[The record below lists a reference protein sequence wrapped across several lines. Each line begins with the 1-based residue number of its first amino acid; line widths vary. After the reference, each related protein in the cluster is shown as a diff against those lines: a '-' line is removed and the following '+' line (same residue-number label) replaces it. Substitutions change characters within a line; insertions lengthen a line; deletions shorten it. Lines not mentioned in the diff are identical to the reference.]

1 MPDDL
6 RSLRDL
12 LREAIAATRLT
23 SREVEDALEIGHGK
37 LERLL
42 NGQMEIR
49 VRHILALANILKV
62 SPGDFL
68 ILGCPGA
75 VEAAQNE
82 LVEWLSPPTRR
93 RAAKAARSRSTED
106 IAKLVRI
113 TIREELARLRR
124 GPNGPEDSES

>member
-1 MPDDL
+1 MADDL

-93 RAAKAARSRSTED
+93 RAAKAARSGSTED

>member
-1 MPDDL
+1 MADDL
-6 RSLRDL
+6 RSLCEL

-23 SREVEDALEIGHGK
+23 SREVEDALGIGHGR

-42 NGQMEIR
+42 NGKLELR
-49 VRHILALANILKV
+49 VRHILALADILKV

-75 VEAAQNE
+75 VEAAQHE
-82 LVEWLSPPTRR
+82 LVEWLSPPARR
-93 RAAKAARSRSTED
+93 RAAKAARSGNTED
-106 IAKLVRI
+106 IAHLVRI
-113 TIREELARLRR
+113 TVREELARLRR